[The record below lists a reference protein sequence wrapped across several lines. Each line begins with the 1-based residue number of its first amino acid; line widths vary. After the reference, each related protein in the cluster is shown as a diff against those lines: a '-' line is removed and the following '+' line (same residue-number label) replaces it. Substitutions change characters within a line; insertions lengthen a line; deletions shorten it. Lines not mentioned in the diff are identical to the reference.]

1 MKTVGTTLKAQGKP
15 VNEAG
20 ERAKK
25 KIDQK
30 FYTRFRYHEII

>member
-25 KIDQK
+25 KLTKNFIRVLGIMK
-30 FYTRFRYHEII
+30 